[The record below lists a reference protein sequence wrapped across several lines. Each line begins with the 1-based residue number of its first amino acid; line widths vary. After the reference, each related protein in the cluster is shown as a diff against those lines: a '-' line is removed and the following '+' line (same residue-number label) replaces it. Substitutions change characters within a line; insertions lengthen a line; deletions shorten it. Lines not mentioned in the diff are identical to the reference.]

1 MDTKVIIVIKLVPHQ
16 GKEKELEKLLADI
29 TIPSRKE
36 DGCIRFDPIKINGK
50 DNEFWLLEEW

>member
-16 GKEKELEKLLADI
+16 GKEKELEKLLTDI

-36 DGCIRFDPIKINGK
+36 EGCIRFDPVKVIGK
-50 DNEFWLLEEW
+50 YNEFWLLEEW